1 MNGGGRRR
9 LRGDSLFCL
18 GFRLRLK
25 AVQIICGLLRMGC
38 GRKDRPLVVPQD
50 FELALYVG
58 GVIRSRFGCQAKI
71 GTKEC
76 CAKFGNK
83 LFPRITFIAPFLA
96 PEFTVKPFRVLGPVG
111 QLMRQSGIVS
121 LGAAETLKGWHLHM
135 VAVAASVKGPIAAM
149 PQVCARCA
157 EKRFGMFDP
166 LRGVN
171 DGLGL
176 HIVAL
181 GQALDLLHVE
191 HGVGLHERDFALF
204 GRAVLLFFGLGEGV
218 GIDNRIAALAFS
230 SCASLSAKRIFSSL
244 VPCPRSSSSA
254 SA

>member
-9 LRGDSLFCL
+9 LRGDSQLFFLCF
-18 GFRLRLK
+18 GLRLK

-96 PEFTVKPFRVLGPVG
+96 PEFTVKAALVLRP
-111 QLMRQSGIVS
+111 VS
-121 LGAAETLKGWHLHM
+121 L
-135 VAVAASVKGPIAAM
+135 M
-149 PQVCARCA
+149 PT
-157 EKRFGMFDP
+157 
-166 LRGVN
+166 
-171 DGLGL
+171 
-176 HIVAL
+176 
-181 GQALDLLHVE
+181 
-191 HGVGLHERDFALF
+191 
-204 GRAVLLFFGLGEGV
+204 
-218 GIDNRIAALAFS
+218 
-230 SCASLSAKRIFSSL
+230 SA
-244 VPCPRSSSSA
+244 
-254 SA
+254 